1 MINERNNE
9 SLDLPFDKDSSLN
22 PDNDKPDSSI
32 EEERENIGEK
42 RETGIK
48 ALEDHIGV
56 ISSIIREK
64 SSLPLKKDGSVNMKS
79 FLEERGSLSENE
91 IRFVKEDLRRFEE
104 EKIKVNEES
113 KHRIRKML
121 GKGAGERIIEE
132 MVKYHNEEEENFQ
145 KFFMAVINK
154 ITSNDF
160 YVCRT
165 SGYDDLFNGVDIFIV
180 DGKTKSIV
188 CTIDLMR
195 IIISKTGEKQLSD
208 RKKSILNENLYSRG
222 GKLDFFS
229 LKKRKERN
237 IPAFCIGFRDGVI
250 RKFIDNFTSDL
261 SNDEMRFFDIF
272 LYQIEEQ
279 VKKFKKVFNKD
290 KSLLLPDLLIQRL
303 DVLEKDYLPKMRA
316 KQQLIK
322 KIIESEKIKKK
333 QGERLK
339 KIILKRKKY

>member
-1 MINERNNE
+1 MIDERNNE

-48 ALEDHIGV
+48 ALEDHIKV
-56 ISSIIREK
+56 ISSIISKE
-64 SSLPLKKDGSVNMKS
+64 SDFPLKENGSIDMSFFLKEEYSSKD
-79 FLEERGSLSENE
+79 E
-91 IRFVKEDLRRFEE
+91 IRFVKEYLHRFKEK
-104 EKIKVNEES
+104 KIKVNEKS

-132 MVKYHNEEEENFQ
+132 MVKYYNEEEENFQ

-180 DGKTKSIV
+180 DGKTKNIV
-188 CTIDLMR
+188 CAIDLMR
-195 IIISKTGEKQLSD
+195 IIVSKTGKKQLSD
-208 RKKSILNENLYSRG
+208 RKKSILNGNLYFGG

-229 LKKRKERN
+229 LKKRKEKN

-250 RKFIDNFTSDL
+250 RKFMDNFTSDL
-261 SNDEMRFFDIF
+261 SNNEMRFFDIF
-272 LYQIEEQ
+272 LRQTEGQIKEIKERI
-279 VKKFKKVFNKD
+279 NKD
-290 KSLLLPDLLIQRL
+290 KSLLLPDLLSQRL
-303 DVLEKDYLPKMRA
+303 EVLEKDYLPKM
-316 KQQLIK
+316 KVQQKLIK
-322 KIIESEKIKKK
+322 KIIKEEKIKKK